1 MRTVAFDF
9 GAARIGLAVTDPLGL
24 TAQPLT
30 VVKRTTPARDLEAI
44 RRALADRDVTTL
56 VVGLP
61 LNMDGSEG
69 PAAKAARAFAELLA
83 PLGLP
88 VEFVDERLTTIIAEA
103 ALVEAD
109 MRRGDRRHVRDK
121 VAAVLIL
128 QTWLNLRANPPRA

>member
-1 MRTVAFDF
+1 MRAVAFDF
-9 GAARIGLAVTDPLGL
+9 GQARIGMAISDPLGL

-30 VVKRTTPARDLEAI
+30 VVKRTTLARDFDAI
-44 RRALADRDVTTL
+44 RNAIADRDVTTL

-69 PAAKAARAFAELLA
+69 PAAKAARAFGDLLA

-88 VEFVDERLTTIIAEA
+88 VEYVDERLTTVMAEA
-103 ALVEAD
+103 ALLEAD
-109 MRRGDRRHVRDK
+109 MRRAGRRDVRDK

-128 QTWLNLRANPPRA
+128 QTWLDSRANPPRA